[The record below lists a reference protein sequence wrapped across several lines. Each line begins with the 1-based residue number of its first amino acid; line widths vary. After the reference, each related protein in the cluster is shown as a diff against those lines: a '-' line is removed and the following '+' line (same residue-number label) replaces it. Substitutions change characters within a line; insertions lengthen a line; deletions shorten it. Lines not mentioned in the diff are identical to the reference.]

1 MADMKTQLDAL
12 YELQQIDT
20 GRAQRKRT
28 LQELD
33 GGAAAASV
41 LQQATAEL
49 DRLRKVLQGHETQLR
64 DRELQ
69 LKSAEDERKS
79 RAKQAYGGT
88 IADPKQLSAL
98 EKKIAELER
107 TKSRL
112 EDEILELMDKVEMAQ
127 TAVSKQEAVVKD
139 LDGKAASAK
148 TRSASDSERLRTEL
162 AQMKARREE
171 LVAVLDAP
179 LLQQYETLLQ
189 RIGSPAVVAVRKGA
203 CTGCKLSL
211 PSSFAPRLRAGD
223 QVLRCES
230 CKRILYLPSG
240 ESPFRPEEE

>member
-98 EKKIAELER
+98 EKKIAELDR

-127 TAVSKQEAVVKD
+127 TAVAKQEAVVKD

-148 TRSASDSERLRTEL
+148 TRSASDSERLRT
-162 AQMKARREE
+162 ARREE
-171 LVAVLDAP
+171 LVAVLDAA